1 MADTTDQRLPEPGAP
16 QTHAVYEHL
25 HATAEFRELRSRYRG
40 FAIPWTIAFLTWYL
54 LYVVMSNWAH
64 GFMSH
69 QLFGHVNVALV
80 FGILQFVSTF
90 VIARLYATH
99 ADKELDPL
107 AERLREQYEREV
119 GGEVVARPGEDR
131 EARA

>member
-1 MADTTDQRLPEPGAP
+1 VADTTDHGAR
-16 QTHAVYEHL
+16 HEVYERL
-25 HATAEFRELRSRYRG
+25 HATADFRELRRRYRG

-64 GFMSH
+64 DFMSL
-69 QLFGHVNVALV
+69 QVVGHVNVALI

-107 AERLREQYEREV
+107 AERLRHQYESEV
-119 GGEVVARPGEDR
+119 GGDAVARPGDDEGV
-131 EARA
+131 RA

>member
-1 MADTTDQRLPEPGAP
+1 VTSDNHDQPTRHDPIYDE
-16 QTHAVYEHL
+16 L
-25 HATAEFRELRSRYRG
+25 HASPEFAELRRRYRS
-40 FAIPWTIAFLTWYL
+40 FAFPATVAFLLWYL

-64 GFMSH
+64 DFMSH

-90 VIARLYATH
+90 AIARLYATH
-99 ADKELDPL
+99 ADRELDPL
-107 AERLREQYEREV
+107 AERLREQYEREL
-119 GGEVVARPGEDR
+119 GGEGVARPGEDR